1 MLMLKIGLGW
11 GGTEVGAGQGH
22 GQGQWQMQ
30 GGRGIKMSYT
40 PPSPARTIRK
50 RCDIFEQIQFG
61 GRQ

>member
-1 MLMLKIGLGW
+1 MLMLKIWLGW

-40 PPSPARTIRK
+40 PPLV
-50 RCDIFEQIQFG
+50 
-61 GRQ
+61 